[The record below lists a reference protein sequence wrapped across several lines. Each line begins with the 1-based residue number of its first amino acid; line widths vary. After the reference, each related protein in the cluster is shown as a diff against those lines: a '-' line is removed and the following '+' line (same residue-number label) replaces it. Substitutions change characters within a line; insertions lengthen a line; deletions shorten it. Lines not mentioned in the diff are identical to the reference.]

1 MRKTLLLAAL
11 ALVAAV
17 SPRSMLSAQRTGVIS
32 GTVRDEAGKPVPDAD
47 VVASADN
54 ARARTDSAGHFEI
67 RNLDDGTYA
76 VRARRLGYLP
86 ARMTVDISH
95 GGRATLSI
103 ELRARPA
110 LLDSI
115 VVVADG
121 KCPDR
126 SYSGFVCRR
135 KAGKGVYFTDDD
147 IFDKNARELGDIF
160 RDVPGFRIEFV
171 STQFGR
177 LPSPIPTRASQCL
190 NALVNGRP
198 AASTNPLPRFADEMI
213 AVEIYASP
221 SDVPEEYQRYV
232 WGVQGRQSQSYHQRA
247 GSPSDRCSLVVY
259 WTRFV

>member
-11 ALVAAV
+11 AMVAVV
-17 SPRSMLSAQRTGVIS
+17 SPLSLLSAQKTGVIS

-54 ARARTDSAGHFEI
+54 ARARTDTAGHFEI

-76 VRARRLGYLP
+76 VRVRRLGYLA
-86 ARMTVDISH
+86 ARLTADISH

-103 ELRARPA
+103 ELKARPA

-121 KCPDR
+121 KCPEQ
-126 SYSGFVCRR
+126 SYTGFACRR
-135 KAGKGVYFTDDD
+135 RNGKGIYYTDDD

-160 RDVPGFRIEFV
+160 RDLPGFRIELV
-171 STQFGR
+171 MTQFGR
-177 LPSPIPTRASQCL
+177 VPYPIPTRASQCL
-190 NALVNGRP
+190 NALVNGR
-198 AASTNPLPRFADEMI
+198 AATLSNPVPRFADEMI

-221 SDVPEEYQRYV
+221 SDVPDEYQRYV
-232 WGVQGRQSQSYHQRA
+232 WGVQGRQAQAYRQRA
-247 GSPSDRCSLVVY
+247 GSSSDRCSVVVY
-259 WTRFV
+259 WTRFN